1 MVNPWMLLGL
11 VSTFTFYGTYL
22 FFLGVMVFEALYPSL
37 NLSDELIQRIS
48 GIFDTNAIEIR
59 KGDRLFKH

>member
-1 MVNPWMLLGL
+1 
-11 VSTFTFYGTYL
+11 
-22 FFLGVMVFEALYPSL
+22 MVFEALYPSL

-59 KGDRLFKH
+59 KGDGLKDSTNIMQHLKSGLIRLAG